1 MRSLPIA
8 LSAIFVAASVKPHFA
23 RSEIAV
29 AEANHHHHDL
39 LRHLQQSVD
48 DMTNSVTE
56 GPVTL
61 EQLQLVQTII
71 QELSNATLPE
81 GVDLTQVNVAVIIT
95 QVLQELDIDASA
107 MSGGGTLNE
116 SEMSSVVQE
125 IINKASEILGVTT
138 STTAKATTA
147 TTTTTAA
154 VAAESC
160 SVCGEGFE
168 VGNPLG
174 ILSLEEQPEVSC
186 AALQIAGENG
196 VIPSEQCA
204 ALPEIITDICECIP
218 SSSATTTIIPTT
230 TTDATTATTPSCV
243 CSPLSYT
250 FTINFS
256 KTCETNTIAG
266 NPGIENAICQ
276 INTVPPNDD
285 SVDFSTLKVFDV
297 QFLEVDTSGD
307 LSVINQVD
315 RFNVSLSDGDTITF
329 DSVAAKLNPNV
340 PLADQLNYVP
350 GGVLL
355 ALRARSDGSTA
366 IVTNRP
372 TWTYTNSCESLPL
385 SVGDAIDWVTLVSER
400 YDLWIERL
408 LLLFQQFFDLIILSV
423 HVCLLMTCT
432 D

>member
-8 LSAIFVAASVKPHFA
+8 LSAVFVAASVKPHFA
-23 RSEIAV
+23 RSEIV

-71 QELSNATLPE
+71 QELSKATLPE

-107 MSGGGTLNE
+107 MSGGGALSE
-116 SEMSSVVQE
+116 SEMSTVVQE

-138 STTAKATTA
+138 STTATATTA
-147 TTTTTAA
+147 TTTTAA

-174 ILSLEEQPEVSC
+174 ILSLEGQPEVSC

-204 ALPEIITDICECIP
+204 ALPSIITDVCECIP
-218 SSSATTTIIPTT
+218 SSSATTTTIPTT

-256 KTCETNTIAG
+256 KTCKTNTIAG

-276 INTVPPNDD
+276 INTVPPNDN
-285 SVDFSTLKVFDV
+285 SVDFSTLKVFNV

-385 SVGDAIDWVTLVSER
+385 SVGDAIDWVTLVR
-400 YDLWIERL
+400 VNNMIFGWLERL
-408 LLLFQQFFDLIILSV
+408 LLLFQQFL
-423 HVCLLMTCT
+423 T
-432 D
+432 

>member
-8 LSAIFVAASVKPHFA
+8 LSAACLAASTKHHFA
-23 RSEIAV
+23 RSEIV
-29 AEANHHHHDL
+29 AEANHHHDL
-39 LRHLQQSVD
+39 LRHLQSVD

-61 EQLQLVQTII
+61 QQLQLVQTII
-71 QELSNATLPE
+71 QELSKAPLPA

-95 QVLQELDIDASA
+95 QVLQELNIDASA
-107 MSGGGTLNE
+107 MSSGGVLSE
-116 SEMSSVVQE
+116 SEMSTVVQE
-125 IINKASEILGVTT
+125 IIDRASEILGVTT
-138 STTAKATTA
+138 STT
-147 TTTTTAA
+147 TTAA
-154 VAAESC
+154 TATATSAAESC
-160 SVCGEGFE
+160 SVCGEGME

-174 ILSLEEQPEVSC
+174 ILSLEGQPEVSC
-186 AALQIAGENG
+186 SALQTAGENG

-204 ALPEIITDICECIP
+204 DLPGIITDVCECIP
-218 SSSATTTIIPTT
+218 TSTATTTTIPTT

-266 NPGIENAICQ
+266 NPGIDNAICQ
-276 INTVPPNDD
+276 ITTVPLNDD
-285 SVDFSTLKVFDV
+285 SVDFSTLKVFDI

-307 LSVINQVD
+307 LNVINQVD
-315 RFNVSLSDGDTITF
+315 RVNVSLSDGDNITF
-329 DSVAAKLNPNV
+329 DSVAAKLNPNE

-385 SVGDAIDWVTLVSER
+385 SVGDTIDWVTLVSEI
-400 YDLWIERL
+400 YLLLERL
-408 LLLFQQFFDLIILSV
+408 LFY
-423 HVCLLMTCT
+423 C
-432 D
+432 